1 MSKSILSKVA
11 AIACGVASVAVLTV
25 TATAAKT
32 VLEVNKTNYPEI
44 KDGQLNFVATRV
56 TVDESDVKA
65 AADGYVIS
73 YSVEIA
79 NNTGYASAGVAVVY
93 DSKLTPVMNGENVKY
108 EKGDAGSGIGVVK
121 ENLSKHLVGCGAS
134 TMENVTANGKYIT
147 IDFKLPK
154 DAKVGDK
161 YPMTWDIDSVIDA
174 NDEDVTWNEVDGYI
188 EIVKDPTPIT
198 TTVITTTTPAPTTS
212 TTVPTTTVTVPTTSK
227 PVDTIVTTTITTTTG
242 ATGSRTTNTTASN
255 TTAKATTT
263 KAANGGNN
271 TNSTKTGD
279 AGAGVAAAALLLAA
293 GTAVAAGKKKKD

>member
-56 TVDESDVKA
+56 TVPEFDVKE
-65 AADGYVIS
+65 AADGYIVH

-93 DSKLTPVMNGENVKY
+93 DSRLTPVMNGENVKY

-121 ENLSKHLVGCGAS
+121 ENLNKHLVGCGAS

-154 DAKVGDK
+154 DAKKGDK
-161 YPMTWDIDSVIDA
+161 FAMSWDIDSVIDA

-188 EIVKDPTPIT
+188 EIVKDPTPT
-198 TTVITTTTPAPTTS
+198 TTVTTTTTPAPTTS
-212 TTVPTTTVTVPTTSK
+212 TTVPTTSVTVPTTTK
-227 PVDTIVTTTITTTTG
+227 PAETIVTTTITTTTG
-242 ATGSRTTNTTASN
+242 ATGSGTTNTTASN

-293 GTAVAAGKKKKD
+293 GTAVAAGKKKD

>member
-56 TVDESDVKA
+56 TVDEADVKA

-154 DAKVGDK
+154 DAKAGDK

-188 EIVKDPTPIT
+188 EIVKDPTPT

>member
-1 MSKSILSKVA
+1 MKQSIFSKVA
-11 AIACGVASVAVLTV
+11 AVICGAASFAALSLTAVAAE
-25 TATAAKT
+25 T

-56 TVDESDVKA
+56 TVPEFDVKE
-65 AADGYVIS
+65 AADGYIVH

-93 DSKLTPVMNGENVKY
+93 DSRLTPVMNGENVKY

-147 IDFKLPK
+147 IDFMLPK
-154 DAKVGDK
+154 DAKNGDK
-161 YPMTWDIDSVIDA
+161 FAMSWDIDSVIDA
-174 NDEDVTWNEVDGYI
+174 NDEDVSWNEVDGYI
-188 EIVKDPTPIT
+188 QIGFTGPST
-198 TTVITTTTPAPTTS
+198 TSATTSTTTTTTS
-212 TTVPTTTVTVPTTSK
+212 TTVPTTTVTTPTTSK
-227 PVDTIVTTTITTTTG
+227 PVETIVTTSATTTAVTVSG
-242 ATGSRTTNTTASN
+242 TTNTTVSN

>member
-56 TVDESDVKA
+56 TVDEADVKA

-154 DAKVGDK
+154 DAKKGDK
-161 YPMTWDIDSVIDA
+161 FAMSWDIDSVIDA

-188 EIVKDPTPIT
+188 EIVGGTT
-198 TTVITTTTPAPTTS
+198 TTVTTTTTPAPTTS
-212 TTVPTTTVTVPTTSK
+212 TTVPTTSVTVPTTTK
-227 PVDTIVTTTITTTTG
+227 PAETIVTTTITTTTG
-242 ATGSRTTNTTASN
+242 ATGSGTTNTTASN